1 MLPFFPQVTPT
12 PTDHSKQI
20 TEAAAANLQ
29 FAFRVTAA
37 LFEAEA
43 GVKVNGV
50 RLDRPADPAAFGPGV
65 WRVVPVSAD
74 QPPCTGRALK
84 V

>member
-20 TEAAAANLQ
+20 TEAAAADLQ
-29 FAFRVTAA
+29 SAFTEIAA

-43 GVKVNGV
+43 GVKVNLVLGSTAQLTLLLSV
-50 RLDRPADPAAFGPGV
+50 LAFGV
-65 WRVVPVSAD
+65 LYLSLLINRRVLG
-74 QPPCTGRALK
+74 GR
-84 V
+84 